1 MAGHTHP
8 FHAVAKLAAA
18 NGMNELEIMVAHN
31 GDYVRLFQ
39 NDPPLFF
46 KHKNDPSDDID
57 REEFNDF
64 KRILLSEE
72 DCSNG
77 PDATLALIEMLLVKF
92 SDYQSDR
99 PSRKPNAGRN
109 T

>member
-1 MAGHTHP
+1 MAAHTHP

-18 NGMNELEIMVAHN
+18 NGMDELEIMVAHD
-31 GDYVRLFQ
+31 GDYVRLYQ
-39 NDPPLFF
+39 NEPPLFF

-57 REEFNDF
+57 REEFSDF

-72 DCSNG
+72 DCSSG
-77 PDATLALIEMLLVKF
+77 PDATLALIEMLLEKF
-92 SDYQSDR
+92 ADYQSDR
-99 PSRKPNAGRN
+99 AAKKPTSGRN

>member
-1 MAGHTHP
+1 MAVSSHP

-18 NGMNELEIMVAHN
+18 NGMDNLKIRVGHD

-39 NDPPLFF
+39 SDPPLFF
-46 KHKNDPSDDID
+46 KHKNDPSDEID
-57 REEFNDF
+57 RAEFNHF

-77 PDATLALIEMLLVKF
+77 PEATLALVEKLLEKF
-92 SDYQSDR
+92 ADYESQR
-99 PSRKPNAGRN
+99 PTKNPKSGRDI
-109 T
+109 

>member
-1 MAGHTHP
+1 MAAHTHP

-18 NGMNELEIMVAHN
+18 NGMDELEIMVAHD
-31 GDYVRLFQ
+31 GDYVRLYQ
-39 NDPPLFF
+39 NEPPLFF

-72 DCSNG
+72 DCSSG
-77 PDATLALIEMLLVKF
+77 PDATLALIEMLLEKF
-92 SDYQSDR
+92 ADYQSDR
-99 PSRKPNAGRN
+99 AVKKPTSGRN

>member
-1 MAGHTHP
+1 MAAHSHP

-18 NGMNELEIMVAHN
+18 NGMDELKIRTEHD
-31 GDYVRLFQ
+31 GDYVRLYQ
-39 NDPPLFF
+39 SEPPLFF

-57 REEFNDF
+57 RAEFNDF

-72 DCSNG
+72 DCSSG
-77 PDATLALIEMLLVKF
+77 PEATLALIEMLLVKF
-92 SDYQSDR
+92 ADYQSDR
-99 PSRKPNAGRN
+99 PSRNPKSGRN

>member
-1 MAGHTHP
+1 MTASSHP

-18 NGMNELEIMVAHN
+18 NGRDDLQIMVAHD

-46 KHKNDPSDDID
+46 KHRNDPSDPLD
-57 REEFNDF
+57 RAEFDDF
-64 KRILLSEE
+64 KRILLSED

-77 PDATLALIEMLLVKF
+77 PEATLSLVESLLEKF
-92 SDYQSDR
+92 SDYDSQR
-99 PSRKPNAGRN
+99 PTKKPKSGRN
-109 T
+109 Q